1 MVRRTKVIAVSAL
14 ALLIAGGSAMVF
26 AQGPGPRGPRGGAGF
41 GFGLPLRELSLT
53 DAQRTQ
59 VQQLVQKHRE
69 ATRTLMANAQKA
81 RAAQRQAMDAVP
93 INESAIRTAA
103 AAVAEV
109 EADLAVQQ
117 AQLQNEIFNVLTPE
131 QQQQLQKVR
140 ADRETRMKERMQQR
154 PDRPQQ
160 QQRQQRRP
168 A

>member
-26 AQGPGPRGPRGGAGF
+26 AQGPGPRGPRGGPGL
-41 GFGLPLRELSLT
+41 GGGLPLRELSLT
-53 DAQRTQ
+53 EAQRTQ
-59 VQQLVQKHRE
+59 VQQLVEKHRE
-69 ATRTLMANAQKA
+69 GTRVLMERAQKA
-81 RAAQRQAMDAVP
+81 RAAQRQAVDAIP
-93 INESAIRTAA
+93 TNESAIRTAA

-117 AQLQNEIFNVLTPE
+117 AQLQNEIFNLLTPE

-140 ADRETRMKERMQQR
+140 ADREARMKERMQQR